1 MPILMDTSQR
11 LPWAHVPRSRDF
23 QKLSMS
29 LSAHPCGRLQAP
41 RGAFECRFQATTL
54 VFSLAQPERLE
65 STKKSIQTS
74 YFQELAWQPAQLV
87 TMTAGTVRG
96 LSGDSAVTEGDSG

>member
-41 RGAFECRFQATTL
+41 RGAFEFRFRATTL
-54 VFSLAQPERLE
+54 VFSGPTGTIETYKKNLLKLVIFKNLLASPPSS
-65 STKKSIQTS
+65 ST
-74 YFQELAWQPAQLV
+74 
-87 TMTAGTVRG
+87 
-96 LSGDSAVTEGDSG
+96 